1 MNFNKKNFAKQGIY
15 IIAELGINHDGT
27 ESVAFELIDLAHKA
41 GVNAVKFQYRNVE
54 NTYNSAST
62 EIGDEIL
69 SQEIIRTKLDFAQII
84 KLNSYARNLGL
95 ETGISFFAPQ
105 DIDDFGV
112 AIQNFDFL
120 KIPSPVMSNFELV
133 NKCIE
138 IGKHVFISTGAQTEQ
153 SIESLFTKLPE
164 FGWTPMHCI
173 SNYPAITVNA
183 KLGYIKYLSDKWQ
196 REVGYSSH
204 DMNWSVCIAAIYSGA
219 KIIER
224 HITLDKTGIGLDHT
238 TSSTYEE
245 FKFLVDVSS
254 NLNQLGSG
262 DFSRTPNQG
271 ELINLQNLG
280 KSLYAKEDI
289 AMGSTLELDKFNVQ
303 SPQVGINLE
312 EFNGINGKKTLRFIE
327 RNKPL
332 SRSDIETGTTLTRRD
347 IEFAKE
353 SKISLPARFHD
364 YQMIKHEIPIENFE
378 LHLSHR
384 DVDKIGE
391 FKILSEYDKFSIH
404 LPDYINSTT
413 LFDPFAGDVL
423 IKEASINIMNKIA
436 NFADKLQSETN
447 SQVPIVGSFSQLKNT
462 HDLYYQEITSM
473 QKNFSDRGI
482 LVLPQWLPPYAWYFG
497 GAVKLNIMNDM
508 KDLET
513 IAEQGIFIC
522 TDLSHLILSANY
534 TKNNVFEM
542 YTKLVDETRHLHL
555 AGASGIDGE
564 GLYFNNLVPDELTM
578 FKHALK
584 TKHAKVLEVWQGHL
598 DNFEG
603 FKLGIKQLSEVSHG

>member
-1 MNFNKKNFAKQGIY
+1 MNFSDRNFTKQGIY
-15 IIAELGINHDGT
+15 VIAELGINHDGI

-69 SQEIIRTKLDFAQII
+69 SQEIVRTKLSFAQII
-84 KLNSYARNLGL
+84 KLNSYARDLGL
-95 ETGISFFAPQ
+95 ETGISFFTPQ
-105 DIDDFGV
+105 DIDDFGA
-112 AIQNFDFL
+112 AIQDFDFL

-153 SIESLFTKLPE
+153 SIESLFNRLPE
-164 FGWTPMHCI
+164 LGWTPMHCI

-204 DMNWSVCIAAIYSGA
+204 DMNWSVCVAAIYTGA
-219 KIIER
+219 KVIER
-224 HITLDKTGIGLDHT
+224 HITLDKNGDGLDHT

-245 FKFLVDVSS
+245 FKVLVDIAS

-289 AMGSTLELDKFNVQ
+289 TMGSTLEFNKFNVQ

-312 EFNGINGKKTLRFIE
+312 EFNRVNGKKTIKFIGK
-327 RNKPL
+327 NKPL
-332 SRSDIETGTTLTRRD
+332 SRSDIETGTTLNMED
-347 IEFAKE
+347 IEFAKK

-364 YQMIKHEIPIENFE
+364 YELIKQEIPIENFE
-378 LHLSHR
+378 LHLSYK
-384 DVDKIGE
+384 DVDKINE
-391 FKILSEYDKFSIH
+391 FKILSQYDEFSIH

-413 LFDPFAGDVL
+413 LFDPFAEDILV
-423 IKEASINIMNKIA
+423 KEASIDIMNKISS
-436 NFADKLQSETN
+436 FAEKLQSQRN
-447 SQVPIVGSFSQLKNT
+447 SQVPIVGSFSQLKNNRN
-462 HDLYYQEITSM
+462 LYYQEIKSM
-473 QKNFSDRGI
+473 QKNFFDRGI

-497 GAVKLNIMNDM
+497 GAVKLNIMNNM
-508 KDLET
+508 EDLET
-513 IAEQGIFIC
+513 IVVQGIAIC

-534 TKNNVFEM
+534 TKNNVLEM
-542 YTKLVDETRHLHL
+542 YTKLVDETKHLHL

-564 GLYFNNLVPDELTM
+564 GLYFNNLAPDELNM
-578 FKHALK
+578 FKLALK